1 MNFLSVLKVVHL
13 LCAVA
18 WVGGMAF
25 SLLVLRPSLVVLGG
39 TQQMLLHAQVF
50 RRFFLIVWH
59 AMPLIILTGFL
70 MLFEYYGGMAH
81 AEWNIHVMLLI
92 GLIMSAV
99 FMGIVFGPYK
109 TFRTT
114 SDRAVMASAAASIR
128 DMVAFNLLLGVITV
142 VIAVVI

>member
-1 MNFLSVLKVVHL
+1 MSFLSVLKAVHL
-13 LCAVA
+13 LCAIA

-25 SLLVLRPSLVVLGG
+25 SLMVLRPSLLVLQGP
-39 TQQMLLHAQVF
+39 QQMLVHAQVF

-59 AMPLIILTGFL
+59 AMPLVILSGFL

-92 GLIMSAV
+92 GLLMAAV

-109 TFRTT
+109 TFKTT
-114 SDRAVMASAAASIR
+114 SDRAIMALAATNIR
-128 DMVAFNLLLGVITV
+128 DLIAFNLLLGVVTV